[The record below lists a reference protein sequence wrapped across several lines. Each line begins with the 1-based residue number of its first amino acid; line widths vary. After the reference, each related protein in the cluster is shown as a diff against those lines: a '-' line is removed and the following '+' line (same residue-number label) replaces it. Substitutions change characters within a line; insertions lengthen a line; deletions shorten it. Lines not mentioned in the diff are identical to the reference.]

1 MREEAIRRDIEMKI
15 ARSISCTSITRVSAS
30 LLFAGIVGCATPT
43 PTEQL
48 SSALGRGDA
57 SAVANLLKSDFSPTA
72 AAIELR
78 QRAAAGDTSAVRILL
93 DSGVDQNAVR
103 ETPLMAAAASGKLDV
118 VRLLLERSADIN
130 RQQDARVIRVGAV
143 GPIPESVKNLR
154 GTAAEIRMT
163 TVPGSGNCALSLA
176 VLNRHPAIVRV
187 LLEMGANKE
196 LVVVYKDPEFAILNF
211 FAEGGRALAL
221 GSNKYSMSMGAGPD
235 KAFFI
240 KEGGL
245 IMTNSKFEPEK
256 KATIR
261 ELAQMSGDSEIISQF

>member
-1 MREEAIRRDIEMKI
+1 MKATQTLSCINVIR
-15 ARSISCTSITRVSAS
+15 ISAA
-30 LLFAGIVGCATPT
+30 LLFGALVGCATPT

-48 SSALGRGDA
+48 STALNRGDA
-57 SAVANLLKSDFSPTA
+57 TAVANLLKSNFSPTA
-72 AAIELR
+72 AAAELR
-78 QRAAAGDTSAVRILL
+78 ERAAAGNASAVRILL
-93 DSGVDQNAVR
+93 DSGVDQNQGAV
-103 ETPLMAAAASGKLDV
+103 TALMAGAASGKLDV

-130 RQQDARVIRVGAV
+130 RQQDARVIRVGAT

-187 LLEMGANKE
+187 LLEKGANKE

-211 FAEGGRALAL
+211 FAEGGRTLAL
-221 GSNKYSMSMGAGPD
+221 RSNKYSMSMGTGPD
-235 KAFFI
+235 RAFFI
-240 KEGGL
+240 KEGEL
-245 IMTNSKFEPEK
+245 IMTNSKFEPAK

-261 ELAQMSGDSEIISQF
+261 ELVQMTGDSEIISQF